1 MEEVFSYHHSKLRN
15 VVERIFG
22 VAKDKWQMLKGMP
35 NYPKHKEGHII
46 LACFALHN
54 FVRDDNARSALID
67 RMAIPAGSEC
77 SRLWVQANA
86 EDDMATIR
94 NWITTGLAI
103 MGMRYAS
110 LNHDCDADVHD
121 LVGNKNE
128 AESEGRACYDTEG
141 FMKLDVPH

>member
-1 MEEVFSYHHSKLRN
+1 VS
-15 VVERIFG
+15 
-22 VAKDKWQMLKGMP
+22 
-35 NYPKHKEGHII
+35 
-46 LACFALHN
+46 
-54 FVRDDNARSALID
+54 VR
-67 RMAIPAGSEC
+67 AGSEC

-128 AESEGRACYDTEG
+128 AESEGRACYDRGVHEVG
-141 FMKLDVPH
+141 CASLIYIWIGHILKNERYVANLLICES